1 MVTLAEDPPEE
12 VSRAEALADWFGD
25 AASLAVTG
33 QVGMPVREPLLAA
46 IIGLAL
52 LAGAV
57 GSAGF
62 STATGSLLACGI
74 GLVALTFLMA
84 GRKK

>member
-25 AASLAVTG
+25 VASLTVTG

-52 LAGAV
+52 LAA
-57 GSAGF
+57 
-62 STATGSLLACGI
+62 ATGSLLACGI
-74 GLVALTFLMA
+74 GLVALTFLVA
-84 GRKK
+84 GRRVK